1 MSSTDPSDAA
11 RAKRRNARLAL
22 VCASVF
28 AAMVGAA
35 FAAVPLYRAFCQVTG
50 FDGVVRRADAA
61 PDKVLAKTVVIRFDA
76 NVRDLPWTF
85 KALQTSQTLQIG
97 ATGLAFFQVTNNAA
111 TPMTGHAVYNVVPE
125 QAGAYFQKLQC
136 FCFSDQTIGP
146 GKTVEFPV
154 LYFVDPKYA
163 EDFETRGEPQ
173 VTLSYTFYPAQ
184 DAAGTGKRAEA
195 TQAKPV
201 SALGGS
207 PRAGL

>member
-1 MSSTDPSDAA
+1 MSLNDPSEAA
-11 RAKRRNARLAL
+11 RTKRRNTRLAL
-22 VCASVF
+22 VCATVF
-28 AAMVGAA
+28 VAMVGAA

-50 FDGVVRRADAA
+50 FDGVVRRAQAA
-61 PDKVLAKTVVIRFDA
+61 PDRVLARTLEIRFDA

-97 ATGLAFFQVTNNAA
+97 ATGLAFFQVTNNGA

-136 FCFSDQTIGP
+136 FCFSDQTIGA
-146 GKTVEFPV
+146 GQTVEFPV

-163 EDFETRGEPQ
+163 EDFETRGKPQ

-201 SALGGS
+201 SALGG
-207 PRAGL
+207 

>member
-1 MSSTDPSDAA
+1 MSSTDPSDP
-11 RAKRRNARLAL
+11 RREQRRNARVAL
-22 VCASVF
+22 ICAGVF
-28 AAMVGAA
+28 VAMVGAA

-61 PDKVLAKTVVIRFDA
+61 PDRVLDKTLEIRFDA

-85 KALQTSQTLQIG
+85 KALQTQQTLKIG
-97 ATGLAFFQVTNNAA
+97 ATGLAFFQVTNNSDK
-111 TPMTGHAVYNVVPE
+111 PVTGHAVYNVVPE

-163 EDFETRGEPQ
+163 EDFETRGKPQ

-184 DAAGTGKRAEA
+184 DAAGAQQRAEA

-207 PRAGL
+207 PQAGL

>member
-1 MSSTDPSDAA
+1 MSSTDPSEAT

-61 PDKVLAKTVVIRFDA
+61 PDKVLAKTLVIRFDA

-184 DAAGTGKRAEA
+184 DAAGTGRRAEA